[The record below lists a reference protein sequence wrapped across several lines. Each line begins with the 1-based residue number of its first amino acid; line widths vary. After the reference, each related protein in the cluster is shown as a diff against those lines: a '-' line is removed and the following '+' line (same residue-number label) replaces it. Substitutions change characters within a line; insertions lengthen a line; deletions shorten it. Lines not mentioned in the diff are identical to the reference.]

1 MPTDNHSAKTASPK
15 RDDDSPWKE
24 ALERFFPEFLALL
37 FPTVHAEIDW
47 SQGVQFLDKEFQQL
61 VREAKTTKRYA
72 DKLVG
77 VTLRDGTAVWVLI
90 HVEVQGEAETA
101 FAERMY
107 TYHYKIRDRY
117 QVPVASLAV
126 LADTDQGFRPQHY
139 GTRLWDCRVDFRFPM
154 VKLLDYAE
162 PERWAELEASDNV
175 FALVVMA
182 QIRAKVTDDAETL
195 KGWKFRLIRLMYER
209 GYEQAR
215 ILELFRLIDW
225 MIRLPKAL
233 EADFRQTLY
242 AYEEQQRM
250 PYVTT
255 VEQAGIEKG
264 VQLGV
269 QQGEAHILLRLVNK
283 KFGAEAVAH
292 YRTRIESAEP
302 EQLEAWSER
311 ILSAETPETI
321 FH

>member
-1 MPTDNHSAKTASPK
+1 MPADHHSAETAPPK

-37 FPTVHAEIDW
+37 FPSVHAEIDW
-47 SQGVQFLDKEFQQL
+47 SKGVQFLDKEFQQL

-77 VTLRDGTAVWVLI
+77 VTLRDGTAVLVPI
-90 HVEVQGEAETA
+90 HIEVQGEAETA

-126 LADTDQGFRPQHY
+126 LADTDQRFRPQQFS
-139 GTRLWDCRVDFRFPM
+139 TALWDCRVDFRFPM

-255 VEQAGIEKG
+255 VEQAGIDKG
-264 VQLGV
+264 LQQGL
-269 QQGEAHILLRLVNK
+269 QQGEARTLLRQLAQ
-283 KFGAEAVAH
+283 KFGPEAAQVH
-292 YRTRIESAEP
+292 RERIETAEL
-302 EQLEAWSER
+302 EQLDTWLGR
-311 ILSAETPETI
+311 ILTAETPETI